1 MSVEGNRS
9 SDTISVLAALYPAL
23 VQAARIY
30 LSRYDVVGHLPED
43 LVQDASVRWFSSHIE
58 FRNGGQLYLWFAK
71 TMKRMAIDASERSE
85 DVMDGE
91 YLSLDELTDGGE

>member
-9 SDTISVLAALYPAL
+9 SDTVSVLAALYPAL

-30 LSRYDVVGHLPED
+30 LLKYDVLGQLPED
-43 LVQDASVRWFSSHIE
+43 LVQAASVRWFSGHVE

-71 TMKRMAIDASERSE
+71 TMKRIAIDAKRSE
-85 DVMDGE
+85 DVMDDE
-91 YLSLDELTDGGE
+91 YLSLDELTGGGE